1 MIGLATLN
9 NCVRMPNH
17 VFGLGNDT
25 DYTLSAIFQ
34 GNEQFMTDL
43 ASSISPIN
51 IEDELKNSYLDYAM
65 SVIVGRALPD
75 VRDGLKPV
83 HRRVLFAMS
92 ELKND
97 WNKPYKKSARVVG
110 DVIGKYHP
118 HGDSAVYDTIV
129 RMAQPFSLR
138 YTLVDGQGNFG
149 SVDGDSA
156 AAMRYTEIRMDKLAH
171 QLLADLEKETVDF
184 VPNYDGTEQI
194 PAVLPTRVPN
204 LLINGSSGIAVGM
217 ATNIP
222 PHNLTEVVKG
232 CLALI
237 EEPSLSI
244 EQLMEYIPGPDFP
257 TAAIINGRKGI
268 IDAYKTGRG
277 RAIMRALADV
287 ETEDNGRERII
298 VTEIPYQVN
307 KARLI
312 EKIAELVKDKKLEGI
327 SGLRDESD
335 KDGMRIVIEIKRGEV
350 GEVVLN
356 NLYAQ
361 TQMQCS
367 FGINMVALTNGQ
379 PKLFNLKEMLECFI
393 LHRREVVTRR
403 TVFELRKARER
414 AHILEALAVALAN
427 IDPIIALIKASPTP
441 ADAKVKLV
449 EQGWE
454 LGHVQGMLEKA
465 GDDAAR
471 PEWLEPQYGI
481 RDGQYFLT
489 EQQAQAILELRLH
502 RLTGLEHDK
511 IIAEY
516 EELLEF
522 IAGLLFILRSPERLM
537 EVIKEE
543 LVQILDEYGDARRTV
558 INANEVDMSL
568 EDLIN
573 EEDVVV
579 TLSHLGYAKYQPLTD
594 YQAQRRGGKGKAA
607 TKVKDEDFVEK
618 LLVANTHDT
627 ILCFS
632 DFGKMYWLKVYQL
645 PLASR
650 TARGRPIVNLLPLSD
665 GERITAIL
673 PVREYAA
680 DKYIIMA
687 TSHGT
692 VKKTALTA
700 YSNPR
705 ANGIIAVNLKD
716 GDQLIGV
723 DITNGD
729 DEIMLFS
736 NEGKVVRFGEK
747 VRDSETGEV
756 KTDPETGEEVLSLR
770 PMGRTATGVR
780 GIRLEEGQKVVS
792 LIVPKGDGAILTVTE
807 NGYGKRTQ
815 LSEYPAKSRATKG
828 VVSIKVSERNGAVV
842 GAVQVGLNDELMLI
856 SDKGTLVR
864 TPASGVSIIGR
875 NTQGVTII
883 RTAGDEKVVGLQRID
898 EIQTEE
904 DEVELDENG
913 LPIVPVI
920 IEGELADEALEEA
933 LDDEEEL
940 DEDEDELADDEQDE
954 E

>member
-1 MIGLATLN
+1 
-9 NCVRMPNH
+9 
-17 VFGLGNDT
+17 
-25 DYTLSAIFQ
+25 
-34 GNEQFMTDL
+34 MTDQ

-83 HRRVLFAMS
+83 HRRVLFAMN

-149 SVDGDSA
+149 SIDGDAA
-156 AAMRYTEIRMDKLAH
+156 AAMRYTEIRMQKLAH
-171 QLLADLEKETVDF
+171 QLLADLDKETVDY
-184 VPNYDGTEQI
+184 VPNYDGTELI
-194 PAVLPTRVPN
+194 PEVLPTRVPN
-204 LLINGSSGIAVGM
+204 LLVNGSSGIAVGM

-222 PHNLTEVVKG
+222 PHNLTEVIKG

-237 EEPSLSI
+237 DEPELSI
-244 EQLMEYIPGPDFP
+244 EQLIDYIPGPDFP

-268 IDAYKTGRG
+268 EDAYRTGRG
-277 RAIMRALADV
+277 KVIMRARASF
-287 ETEDNGRERII
+287 ETDEHSSRERII

-312 EKIAELVKDKKLEGI
+312 EKIAELVKDKRIEGI

-350 GEVVLN
+350 AEVVLN

-361 TQMQCS
+361 TQMQTS
-367 FGINMVALTNGQ
+367 FGINMVALANGQ
-379 PKLFNLKEMLECFI
+379 PKLFNLKEMLEAFI

-403 TVFELRKARER
+403 TVYELRKARDR
-414 AHILEALAVALAN
+414 AHILEALAVALSN
-427 IDPIIALIKASPTP
+427 IDPIIELIKASPSP
-441 ADAKVKLV
+441 AEAKVGLMA
-449 EQGWE
+449 QGWE
-454 LGHVQGMLEKA
+454 LGNVREMLEKA

-471 PEWLEPQYGI
+471 PEWLEPEYGI
-481 RDGQYFLT
+481 RDGLYFLT
-489 EQQAQAILELRLH
+489 EQQAQAILDLRLH
-502 RLTGLEHDK
+502 KLTGLEHEK
-511 IIAEY
+511 ILQEY
-516 EELLEF
+516 VELLDV
-522 IAGLLFILRSPERLM
+522 IAGLLLILRSPARLM

-543 LVQILDEYGDARRTV
+543 LEQILADFGDERRTEITASTAD
-558 INANEVDMSL
+558 INL
-568 EDLIN
+568 EDLIT

-607 TKVKDEDFVEK
+607 TKVKDEDFVER

-632 DFGKMYWLKVYQL
+632 DFGKLYWMRVFEL

-650 TARGRPIVNLLPLSD
+650 QSRGKPIVNLLPLSE
-665 GERITAIL
+665 GEHITAIL
-673 PVREYAA
+673 PVREYEEG
-680 DKYIIMA
+680 KYIIMA

-692 VKKTALTA
+692 VKKTALTE
-700 YSNPR
+700 YSRPR
-705 ANGIIAVNLKD
+705 SNGIIAVNLKD

-723 DITNGD
+723 DITDGSN
-729 DEIMLFS
+729 EIMLFS
-736 NEGKVVRFGEK
+736 DAGKVVRFKEAEESAIVDEDGNPVLDEN
-747 VRDSETGEV
+747 
-756 KTDPETGEEVLSLR
+756 GEEQITFKGVR
-770 PMGRTATGVR
+770 PMGRNATGVR
-780 GIRLEEGQKVVS
+780 GIKLEDEQRVVS
-792 LIVPKGDGAILTVTE
+792 LIVPKSDDPILTVTE
-807 NGYGKRTQ
+807 NGYGKRTAID
-815 LSEYPAKSRATKG
+815 EYPSKSRGTKG
-828 VVSIKVSERNGAVV
+828 VVSIKVSERNGAVI
-842 GAVQVGLNDELMLI
+842 GAVQAAENDEIMLI

-864 TPASGVSIIGR
+864 TPVSGVSLIGR

-883 RTAGDEKVVGLQRID
+883 RTGDDERVVGLQRID
-898 EIQTEE
+898 EIQSS
-904 DEVELDENG
+904 G
-913 LPIVPVI
+913 
-920 IEGELADEALEEA
+920 
-933 LDDEEEL
+933 DDI
-940 DEDEDELADDEQDE
+940 DSELADDEAASVATPDEPQDDSAE
-954 E
+954 